1 MRAQKTLPIHSED
14 AERALLGSLLI
25 DAEALGDVR
34 HYLEPTSFY
43 REAHRRIYAAALS
56 VVDRGEELDVV
67 TLTVA
72 LRERDHLESVGG
84 ILALSAL
91 TDGLPTAANA
101 PSYAR
106 TIARL
111 ATYRA
116 ALHAVAELPEQ
127 LRGPDASDALRQ
139 TQEALAQLAQRLPGA
154 QVGVTGAEAS
164 ARQVAWDT
172 ARDDGQIPPPRSTGL
187 LELDALLG
195 GGVERGELLLVIG
208 AQKMGKSAFLR
219 HLLLETLSQ
228 GARCLY
234 FSTEMAERDFARAIK
249 RQRAA
254 VQISHRYGHH
264 YTWDA
269 LDDAQRA
276 SQLLDAH
283 SHLHAVG
290 DRLTL
295 DASPLVSRLDVIER
309 AEALRRNKGLDVLFV
324 DHLHHLE
331 PTPQEQRQRLAPQDC
346 HRAALKALQ
355 AWGVQHGVAV
365 VVAAQARTACEDE
378 RRVPRALDVQ
388 ECKSAAQIA
397 HKTLA
402 LYRPSVY
409 DTDASPLVS
418 EIHLVS
424 TRSGVPGIAR
434 ALWDGPTTSYRP
446 DDGTCADELARAAAA
461 KEEAQQAKARQHT
474 SKKSHRAWP

>member
-1 MRAQKTLPIHSED
+1 MKNKSLPIYNEE
-14 AERALLGSLLI
+14 AERALLGSLLL
-25 DAEALGDVR
+25 DVEAVDEVR
-34 HYLEPTSFY
+34 HLLEPASFY
-43 REAHRRIYAAALS
+43 KEAHRRIYAASLA
-56 VVDRGEELDVV
+56 VVDAGEGLDVV
-67 TLTVA
+67 TLTQA
-72 LRERDHLESVGG
+72 LRERGHLDSVGG
-84 ILALSAL
+84 LLALSAL
-91 TDGLPTAANA
+91 TDGLPTAAHA
-101 PSYAR
+101 ASYAR

-116 ALHAVAELPEQ
+116 ALHTVAELPEQ
-127 LRGPDASDALRQ
+127 LRGPDAPEALRQ
-139 TQEALAQLAQRLPGA
+139 AQEALGQLAQRLPGA

-164 ARQVAWDT
+164 ARQVAWDM
-172 ARDDGQIPPPRSTGL
+172 ARDEGQIPPPRSTGL
-187 LELDALLG
+187 LELDVLLG
-195 GGVERGELLLVIG
+195 GGIERGELLLVIG

-219 HLLLETLSQ
+219 HLTLQTLAQ

-234 FSTEMAERDFARAIK
+234 FSTEMAERDFARALK
-249 RQRAA
+249 RQRSA
-254 VQISHRYGHH
+254 VQIAARYGQH

-276 SQLLDAH
+276 AQLIDAH
-283 SHLHAVG
+283 SYLHTVG

-295 DASPLVSRLDVIER
+295 DASPLVSRLDVVER
-309 AEALRRNKGLDVLFV
+309 AETLRRSRGLDVLLI

-331 PTPQEQRQRLAPQDC
+331 PTAQELSKRLPPQDC

-355 AWGVQHGVAV
+355 AWAVQRSVAV

-409 DTDASPLVS
+409 DPDTSPLVS

-424 TRSGVPGIAR
+424 TRSGAPGIAR
-434 ALWDGPTTSYRP
+434 ALWDGATTSYRP

-461 KEEAQQAKARQHT
+461 KEEAQQAKDRAAP
-474 SKKSHRAWP
+474 KKTRRAWP